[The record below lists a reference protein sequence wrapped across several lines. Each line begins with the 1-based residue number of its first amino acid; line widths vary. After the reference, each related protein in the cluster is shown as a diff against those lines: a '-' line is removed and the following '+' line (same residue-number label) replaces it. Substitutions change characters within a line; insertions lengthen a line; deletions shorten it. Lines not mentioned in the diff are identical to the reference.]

1 MPNHEYSIEPD
12 QVEFEENCSLITNDM
27 IKIILK
33 PISNNTI
40 KLDRSIDIFHPVYLK
55 NLNRFTKSLRYKLLE
70 ILDTPRNIVSNTNSK
85 FSVKVCSLSLFKFL
99 FISVFCNA

>member
-1 MPNHEYSIEPD
+1 MPTPIYLIEPD

-70 ILDTPRNIVSNTNSK
+70 ILDTSPSIVSNTNSK
-85 FSVKVCSLSLFKFL
+85 VAVKVCSLSLFRFL
-99 FISVFCNA
+99 F